1 MARTGRYRFM
11 VYDFGRLHPHRVTVT
26 IVEETAKR
34 YRIRIPCVIGSH
46 APGDTMWVM
55 KKSVEVDSA
64 PCSPQGGLHG
74 DVVEQLILTQK
85 KKKG

>member
-34 YRIRIPCVIGSH
+34 YRIRIPCAIGSH
-46 APGDTMWVM
+46 APGDTMW
-55 KKSVEVDSA
+55 
-64 PCSPQGGLHG
+64 
-74 DVVEQLILTQK
+74 
-85 KKKG
+85 

>member
-34 YRIRIPCVIGSH
+34 YRIRIPCAIGSH
-46 APGDTMWVM
+46 APGETMWVM

-64 PCSPQGGLHG
+64 PEARRADCTGMWWNN
-74 DVVEQLILTQK
+74 
-85 KKKG
+85 